1 MEKGNDSDSI
11 ESGEIKEEA
20 TEEVLNRKRER
31 DSSEETI
38 QLNKEEDII
47 VFDEDNNNSNVN
59 RIRRKDRIKQ
69 ILAKANI
76 PYKPSPITEN
86 KPQSNH
92 KKSIS
97 SIEMLE
103 YISNQR
109 ETLNQDE
116 HEQSS
121 SSSSSTPDMF
131 SDEKPKKENNTKN
144 IDLGLSTKNESI
156 GYYIPKI
163 GELIQNK
170 YKIVGLC
177 GKGIF
182 SSVVKVVDIT
192 SNIGYALK
200 IIRNIDIMKASGDK
214 EKTIITFLNKED
226 PQGISY
232 YITL

>member
-1 MEKGNDSDSI
+1 MEKASDNDSI
-11 ESGEIKEEA
+11 ESGEIKEDA

-38 QLNKEEDII
+38 KLPNKEEEII
-47 VFDEDNNNSNVN
+47 IFEEDNTSNVKS
-59 RIRRKDRIKQ
+59 IKRKDRIKQ

-76 PYKPSPITEN
+76 PHQPSPIKEN

-109 ETLNQDE
+109 DTLNQDE
-116 HEQSS
+116 NEKIC

-131 SDEKPKKENNTKN
+131 SDEKPKKEMSTKN

-163 GELIQNK
+163 GELIHNK

-214 EKTIITFLNKED
+214 EKTIITLLNKED
-226 PQGISY
+226 PEGIY
-232 YITL
+232 YNITL

>member
-1 MEKGNDSDSI
+1 MENKSDNDSI
-11 ESGEIKEEA
+11 ESGEIKES
-20 TEEVLNRKRER
+20 EEVLNRKRDR
-31 DSSEETI
+31 DSNEEEI
-38 QLNKEEDII
+38 IIFEED
-47 VFDEDNNNSNVN
+47 DNSNKN
-59 RIRRKDRIKQ
+59 KNNRRKDRIKQ
-69 ILAKANI
+69 ILAKANL
-76 PYKPSPITEN
+76 PIKTSIEN
-86 KPQSNH
+86 KNESKH

-116 HEQSS
+116 NEKAS

-214 EKTIITFLNKED
+214 EKTIITLLNKED
-226 PQGISY
+226 PEGIY
-232 YITL
+232 YNITL

>member
-1 MEKGNDSDSI
+1 MENKSDNDSI
-11 ESGEIKEEA
+11 ESGEIKES
-20 TEEVLNRKRER
+20 EEVLNRKRDR
-31 DSSEETI
+31 DSNEEEI
-38 QLNKEEDII
+38 IIFEED
-47 VFDEDNNNSNVN
+47 DNSNKN
-59 RIRRKDRIKQ
+59 KNNRRKDRIKQ
-69 ILAKANI
+69 ILAKANL
-76 PYKPSPITEN
+76 PIKTSTEN
-86 KPQSNH
+86 KNESKH

-116 HEQSS
+116 NEKAS

-131 SDEKPKKENNTKN
+131 SDEKPTKETKTN
-144 IDLGLSTKNESI
+144 KIVLGLSTKNESI
-156 GYYIPKI
+156 GYYIPKV
-163 GELIQNK
+163 GEIIQDK

-200 IIRNIDIMKASGDK
+200 IIRNIDIMKASGEK
-214 EKTIITFLNKED
+214 EKTIISFLNKED
-226 PQGISY
+226 KEGK
-232 YITL
+232 YIIHTLYR